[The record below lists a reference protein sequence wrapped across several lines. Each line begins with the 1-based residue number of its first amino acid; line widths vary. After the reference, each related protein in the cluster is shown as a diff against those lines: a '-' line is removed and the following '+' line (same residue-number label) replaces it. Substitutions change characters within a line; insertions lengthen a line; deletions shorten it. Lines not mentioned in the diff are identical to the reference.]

1 MLASGL
7 VFVTVL
13 PSFFSFYE
21 TPLFLHSNGQY
32 TRLLDTLE
40 SISNRNSEF
49 VTRFEF
55 LDHMITEDEYELISK
70 LENCPGLWRVEISK
84 EKLGAPS
91 LSSKKALSDLFF
103 KKK

>member
-1 MLASGL
+1 
-7 VFVTVL
+7 
-13 PSFFSFYE
+13 
-21 TPLFLHSNGQY
+21 
-32 TRLLDTLE
+32 
-40 SISNRNSEF
+40 
-49 VTRFEF
+49 
-55 LDHMITEDEYELISK
+55 MITEDEYELISK